1 MGELSDQ
8 LQTALQGTYDTT
20 AKFLPQLISAIVL
33 LLVGWIIA
41 RALKWA
47 LYKVLKAVK
56 FDNLADKVGINGYL
70 AKGGLKTGASGII
83 AKLGYWIVMLTV
95 LILFFNTLGLES
107 VSGLLQ
113 DVIKFIPNIIVAC
126 ILLIVGMYLA
136 EFVSGLVVAA
146 LKGGDFDNPNF
157 VGRIAYGAVMFFT
170 VAIVMNQLG
179 IAEDLVNNVVGIIL
193 GGLGLATAIAFGLG
207 GRDWAGRVINK
218 YTKIN

>member
-1 MGELSDQ
+1 MGELSQ
-8 LQTALQGTYDTT
+8 SLQTALQGTYNTT
-20 AKFLPQLISAIVL
+20 ANFLPKLISAIVL
-33 LLVGWIIA
+33 LLIGWIIA
-41 RALKWA
+41 RSLKWA
-47 LYKVLKAVK
+47 LYKVLKAIK

-70 AKGGLKTGASGII
+70 AKGGLKSSASGII
-83 AKLGYWIVMLTV
+83 SKLGYWIVMLTV

-146 LKGGDFDNPNF
+146 LKGGDFDNPNL

-170 VAIVMNQLG
+170 IAIVMNQLG

-207 GRDWAGRVINK
+207 GRDWAGRLINK
-218 YTKIN
+218 YTKAN

>member
-1 MGELSDQ
+1 
-8 LQTALQGTYDTT
+8 
-20 AKFLPQLISAIVL
+20 
-33 LLVGWIIA
+33 
-41 RALKWA
+41 
-47 LYKVLKAVK
+47 
-56 FDNLADKVGINGYL
+56 
-70 AKGGLKTGASGII
+70 LKTGASGII